1 MSVCEAELLFFGN
14 ATDIWLLLATC
25 DYGGGVVFVADVAWL
40 VQLRLLPLLVVCR
53 TCSWPFGGFGPCCT
67 ARRLAATVASML
79 CNFYN
84 DTMLGCFNTDD
95 LMAGQLRG
103 VRTYAQRRVPLLRGK
118 DVSAAAD
125 SASCSPGSGPL
136 CRCTREARRH
146 GELANA

>member
-84 DTMLGCFNTDD
+84 DTMFNHCW
-95 LMAGQLRG
+95 A
-103 VRTYAQRRVPLLRGK
+103 V
-118 DVSAAAD
+118 
-125 SASCSPGSGPL
+125 
-136 CRCTREARRH
+136 CTREARRH